1 MSLSAAV
8 IRELIA
14 AGLSGDALVAACERI
29 EMADPVSVDRQAERR
44 RAADRERKARLRNSA
59 ESADTASD
67 KEMSP
72 DPYKKTTPPSHPTDV
87 QTPAGSQGEV
97 KAKKR
102 GTRLPRDWKPSAELE
117 SYAMEQGVPAEC
129 VEREFEDWCS
139 WAWSD
144 STPKSVKLDWDL
156 AAKTAMRRAADK
168 YRSRQRDP
176 PRQFNRDPYRSPLD

>member
-1 MSLSAAV
+1 MKAIAAV
-8 IRELIA
+8 ITTMRAKGMSDSDILDVVAAMTSVEDGRSSGAARTARWRANKA
-14 AGLSGDALVAACERI
+14 AGV
-29 EMADPVSVDRQAERR
+29 
-44 RAADRERKARLRNSA
+44 
-59 ESADTASD
+59 TSD
-67 KEMSP
+67 VTVTSHKEMSP

-87 QTPAGSQGEV
+87 QTPLGSQGEV

-144 STPKSVKLDWDL
+144 SSQKSVKLDWDL

-168 YRSRQRDP
+168 YRARQRDP